1 MEDLHNKEKAIDFY
15 DARYEEGYMEEW
27 DELKKSKVK
36 EVLLQLN
43 LPQKGNALDFGCGNG
58 VFTRIIKDVLPQWEV
73 YGVEIS
79 KIAVANAQKK
89 HKDCVFFEAIKLNN
103 TKVSLTFFLVIT

>member
-43 LPQKGNALDFGCGNG
+43 LSQKGNALDFGCGNG

-73 YGVEIS
+73 
-79 KIAVANAQKK
+79 
-89 HKDCVFFEAIKLNN
+89 
-103 TKVSLTFFLVIT
+103 